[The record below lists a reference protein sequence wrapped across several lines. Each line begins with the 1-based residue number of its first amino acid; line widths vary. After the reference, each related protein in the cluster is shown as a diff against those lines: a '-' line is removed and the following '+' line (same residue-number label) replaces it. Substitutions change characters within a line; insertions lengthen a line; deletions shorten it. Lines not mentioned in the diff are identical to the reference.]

1 MINQSL
7 SQISFLEKNSALVK
21 LSTSAIKSGRNSLLI
36 LQVKF
41 NINSTMLVVQK
52 FGGTSVGDIARIKN
66 VAKKVKQEI
75 ELGNKVVVVVSAMSG
90 VTNQLVEYCS
100 QVSSLTDNESLSEY
114 DSITATGEQVTC
126 GLLALELQSIG
137 YKARSFLGWQIPV
150 TTDDVFSKARI
161 DDIDGSH
168 ILEAIKKYDVVVVA
182 GFQGIHVKSQ
192 RITTLGRGGSDTSA
206 VAVAAAIK
214 ADRCDIYTDVD
225 GVYSTDPRIT
235 DKARKLNKV
244 TYEEMLEMAYS
255 GSKVLQTRSV
265 AMAMAHNVRV
275 RVLSTFAETTENS
288 GTILVNNNEEIMEKR
303 LITGISYSKSDV
315 RITLTKMPD
324 HAGLS
329 SAIFG
334 ALAEKEVNIDMI
346 VQNISADS
354 KSVDITF
361 TTGKEEVER
370 AKMAIESV
378 KSEAEYE
385 EMKIDEGIA
394 KISVIGVG
402 MISHSGVA
410 HTMFKTLAEKGI
422 NILLISTSEIK
433 ISVLIAKE
441 YGELAVRV
449 LHSAYELDK

>member
-1 MINQSL
+1 M
-7 SQISFLEKNSALVK
+7 
-21 LSTSAIKSGRNSLLI
+21 LI
-36 LQVKF
+36 
-41 NINSTMLVVQK
+41 VQK
-52 FGGTSVGDIARIKN
+52 FGGTSVGDVARIKN

-75 ELGNKVVVVVSAMSG
+75 DLGNKVVVVVSAMSG
-90 VTNQLVEYCS
+90 VTNQLVDYCN
-100 QVSSLTDNESLSEY
+100 QVSSLTNNDALCEY

-150 TTDDVFSKARI
+150 TTDDVHSKARI
-161 DDIDGSH
+161 DEIDGSH
-168 ILEAIKKYDVVVVA
+168 ILEAMKQYDVVVVA
-182 GFQGIHVKSQ
+182 GFQGIHTKSK

-225 GVYSTDPRIT
+225 GVYTTDPRIT
-235 DKARKLNKV
+235 DKARKLDKV

-275 RVLSTFAETTENS
+275 RVLSTFAQTTENS
-288 GTILVNNNEEIMEKR
+288 GTILINNNEEIMEKR

-315 RITLTKMPD
+315 RVTLTKMPD
-324 HAGLS
+324 HPGVS

-334 ALAEKEVNIDMI
+334 ALAKTEVNVDMI
-346 VQNISADS
+346 VQNISSDG
-354 KSVDITF
+354 KFIDITF
-361 TTGKEEVER
+361 TTNKEELER
-370 AKMAIESV
+370 AKIAIESIREEV
-378 KSEAEYE
+378 KYE
-385 EMKIDEGIA
+385 EFRLDENIA

-422 NILLISTSEIK
+422 NLLLISTSEIK

-441 YGELAVRV
+441 YGELAVRI
-449 LHSAYELDK
+449 LHTAYDLD

>member
-1 MINQSL
+1 
-7 SQISFLEKNSALVK
+7 
-21 LSTSAIKSGRNSLLI
+21 
-36 LQVKF
+36 
-41 NINSTMLVVQK
+41 MLVVQK

-66 VAKKVKQEI
+66 VAKKVKDEI
-75 ELGNKVVVVVSAMSG
+75 DLGNKVVVVVSAMSG
-90 VTNQLVEYCS
+90 VTNQLVDYCN
-100 QVSSLTDNESLSEY
+100 QVSTLTAPDALAEY
-114 DSITATGEQVTC
+114 DSVASTGEQVTC

-137 YKARSFLGWQIPV
+137 YKARSFLGWQVPV
-150 TTDDVFSKARI
+150 TTDDVHSKARI
-161 DDIDGSH
+161 DEIDGTA
-168 ILEAIKKYDVVVVA
+168 ILEAMQKYDVVVVA
-182 GFQGIHVKSQ
+182 GFQGVHAKSN

-225 GVYSTDPRIT
+225 GVYTTDPRIT
-235 DKARKLNKV
+235 DKAQKLDKV

-265 AMAMAHNVRV
+265 AMAMAHNVCV
-275 RVLSTFAETTENS
+275 RVLSTFAKTTDSS
-288 GTILVNNNEEIMEKR
+288 GTVLVNNNEEVMEKR
-303 LITGISYSKSDV
+303 LITGISYSKNDV

-324 HAGLS
+324 HPGVS

-334 ALAEKEVNIDMI
+334 ALAAAEVNVDMI
-346 VQNISADS
+346 VQNISSDG
-354 KSVDITF
+354 KFIDITF
-361 TTGKEEVER
+361 TTGKEELER
-370 AKMAIESV
+370 AKIAIESV
-378 KSEAEYE
+378 RGEVKYE
-385 EMKIDEGIA
+385 ELKVDENIA

-422 NILLISTSEIK
+422 NLLLISTSEIK

-449 LHSAYELDK
+449 LHTAFDLDAK

>member
-1 MINQSL
+1 M
-7 SQISFLEKNSALVK
+7 
-21 LSTSAIKSGRNSLLI
+21 LI
-36 LQVKF
+36 
-41 NINSTMLVVQK
+41 VQK
-52 FGGTSVGDIARIKN
+52 FGGTSVGDVARIKN

-75 ELGNKVVVVVSAMSG
+75 DQGNKVVVVVSAMSG
-90 VTNQLVEYCS
+90 VTNQLVDYCN
-100 QVSSLTDNESLSEY
+100 QVSSLMDNESLSEY
-114 DSITATGEQVTC
+114 DSIVATGEQITC

-137 YKARSFLGWQIPV
+137 YKSRSFLGWQLPLA
-150 TTDDVFSKARI
+150 TDDVFSKARI
-161 DDIDGSH
+161 DEIDSASLLKS
-168 ILEAIKKYDVVVVA
+168 LETYDVVVIA
-182 GFQGIHVKSQ
+182 GFQGIHKATN

-206 VAVAAAIK
+206 VAVAAAIN

-225 GVYSTDPRIT
+225 GVYTTDPRIT

-275 RVLSTFAETTENS
+275 RVLSTFADTTPTS
-288 GTILVNNNEEIMEKR
+288 GTILVNNNEEIMERR
-303 LITGISYSKSDV
+303 LITGISYSKSDI
-315 RITLTKMPD
+315 RITLAKMPD
-324 HAGLS
+324 HPGLS

-334 ALAEKEVNIDMI
+334 ALAEKEVNVDMI
-346 VQNISADS
+346 VQNVSADG

-361 TTGKEEVER
+361 TTGRDEIER
-370 AKMAIESV
+370 AKLAIESV
-378 KSEAEYE
+378 KDVTKYAE
-385 EMKIDEGIA
+385 MLIDESIA

-402 MISHSGVA
+402 MASHSGVA
-410 HTMFKTLAEKGI
+410 YTMFKTLADKGI

-449 LHSAYELDK
+449 LHDAYGLDSAR